1 MSSSETPD
9 TPDFSTGIDS
19 GRIPDNGII
28 AGRVGDDEAVLV
40 RCGDSFHV
48 VGAHCTHYGGP
59 LAEGLVSGT
68 ALRCPWHHACFDL
81 ASGEALA
88 APALDP
94 IPCWRVERV
103 GSTLYARERLPAPRP
118 RVIAGPALPP
128 GVVVIVGGGAA
139 GLAAAD
145 MLRREGYPGTITMLS
160 ADDSPPCDRPN
171 LSKDFLAG
179 NAPDDWIPLRPPE
192 FYADRRIDLVL
203 NARVAALDTKRK
215 EAVLGD
221 GRRYPYGALLVAT
234 GADPVHLD
242 VPGAAAGQLMYLRS
256 FSDSKAIIARAA
268 TAKHALVVGAS
279 FIGLEVAASLR
290 ARGIEVHVV
299 GPEKV
304 PLERV
309 LGLDAGQFVRRLH
322 ESKGVTFHL
331 GRTVGRLDG
340 DTVTLDDG
348 STFAA
353 DLAVLGVGVRP
364 SLALAEQAG
373 LKLDRGIVVDRYLQ
387 TSAPDVF
394 AAGDAVR
401 WPDPHTGDNIRVEHW
416 AVAERHGQI
425 AARNI
430 LGQRVACD
438 IVPFFWSQHYDVAI
452 NYVGHAERWDAI
464 DVDGS
469 LDARDCAIRYRRGGR
484 TLAVATIGR
493 DILSLRE
500 EVAMEQRAA
509 GR

>member
-1 MSSSETPD
+1 MSVTESSETPD
-9 TPDFSTGIDS
+9 LSAGVALS
-19 GRIPDNGII
+19 RIPDGATL
-28 AGRVGDDEAVLV
+28 AGRIGEDDAILV
-40 RCGDSFHV
+40 RRGNTVHA

-59 LAEGLVSGT
+59 LAEGLITGS

-94 IPCWRVERV
+94 IACWRVERIGDTV
-103 GSTLYARERLPAPRP
+103 YARERLPGPPP

-145 MLRREGYPGTITMLS
+145 MLRREGYAGTITMLS
-160 ADDSPPCDRPN
+160 ADASAPCDRPN

-179 NAPDDWIPLRPPE
+179 NAQDDWIPLRTPE
-192 FYADRRIDLVL
+192 FYSERAIDLVL
-203 NARVAALDTKRK
+203 NARVAALDTQRK
-215 EAVLGD
+215 EAVLDD

-234 GADPVHLD
+234 GADPVRLD
-242 VPGAAAGQLMYLRS
+242 IPGASAGQLLYLRS
-256 FSDSKAIIARAA
+256 FTDSKAIIARAA
-268 TAKHALVVGAS
+268 GAKRALVVGAS

-304 PLERV
+304 PLARV
-309 LGLDAGQFVRRLH
+309 LGSEAGEFVRRLH

-331 GRTVGRLDG
+331 GRTVGGLDG
-340 DTVTLDDG
+340 SKVTLDDDG
-348 STFAA
+348 AFDA
-353 DLAVLGVGVRP
+353 DLVVLGVGVRP
-364 SLALAEQAG
+364 ALALAQEAG
-373 LKLDRGIVVDRYLQ
+373 LAIDRGIVVDRYLQ

-401 WPDPHTGDNIRVEHW
+401 WPDPHSGENIRVEHW
-416 AVAERHGQI
+416 VVAERHGQI

-438 IVPFFWSQHYDVAI
+438 IVPFFWSQHYDVRV

-464 DVDGS
+464 DIDGS
-469 LDARDCAIRYRRGGR
+469 LDARDCAVRYRLGGR

-493 DILSLRE
+493 DIESLRA
-500 EVAMEQRAA
+500 EVAMEHEQ
-509 GR
+509 